1 MMPRLSLIP
10 VVILLAGSA
19 QADVVPAFS
28 VTPFTLHN
36 GDPVPVPQT
45 VDAPGDVAWRTS
57 VEKVYPQ
64 NVSVGD
70 RQVLD
75 WADIASG
82 TSVSGFDIAYFTDST
97 TPVTLNVRFYS
108 PDDGSRS
115 PSSLV
120 SAFTLPNLPGRGG
133 HLVSVD
139 LREMFGFSI
148 AGSDIDGDG
157 LTDFAYSISFV
168 DAGTGSFY
176 GPLFSSGGPGATA
189 EYDLY
194 SGPKDSGGSYD
205 GTFTYPSFPGID
217 TPQEFLRVYSPVP
230 APGATTLAALGAIT
244 CLKRR
249 TRR

>member
-1 MMPRLSLIP
+1 MQKQLVLLPL
-10 VVILLAGSA
+10 VVLAAGSA
-19 QADVVPAFS
+19 RADVVPAFS

-45 VDAPGDVAWRTS
+45 LAAPGAIAWRTD
-57 VEKVYPQ
+57 VENVYPQ

-75 WADIASG
+75 WADVASG
-82 TSVSGFDIAYFTDST
+82 TQVSGFDIAYFTDST

-115 PSSLV
+115 PSTLV

-133 HLVSVD
+133 HKVSID
-139 LREMFGFSI
+139 LREMFGFTI
-148 AGSDIDGDG
+148 AGSDLDGDD

-194 SGPKDSGGSYD
+194 AGPKDSGGAYD
-205 GTFTYPSFPGID
+205 GTFTYPAFPGID
-217 TPQEFLRVYSPVP
+217 TPQEFLRIYSPVP
-230 APGATTLAALGAIT
+230 APGAVTLAALGALT
-244 CLKRR
+244 GLSRR

>member
-1 MMPRLSLIP
+1 MHVRVALIP
-10 VVILLAGSA
+10 LLAIAAGSA
-19 QADVVPAFS
+19 RADVVPAFS

-36 GDPVPVPQT
+36 GDPVPVPQAPT
-45 VDAPGDVAWRTS
+45 APGSISWRTD
-57 VEKVYPQ
+57 VEQVYPQ
-64 NVSVGD
+64 NINPGA

-108 PDDGSRS
+108 PDDGGRS

-120 SAFTLPNLPGRGG
+120 TAFTLPNLPGRGG

-139 LREMFGFSI
+139 LTEMFGFDI
-148 AGSDIDGDG
+148 AGSDLDDDG

-168 DAGTGSFY
+168 DAGTGSFF
-176 GPLFSSGGPGATA
+176 GPLFSSGGQGATA
-189 EYDLY
+189 DYELY
-194 SGPKDSGGSYD
+194 AGPKDSGGAFD
-205 GTFTYPSFPGID
+205 GTFSYPAFPGLD
-217 TPQEFLRVYSPVP
+217 TPQQFLRVYSPVP
-230 APGATTLAALGAIT
+230 APGAVTLAALGAMT
-244 CLKRR
+244 CLSRR